1 MRHVRYA
8 TGTRP
13 SAVKLDRALTAAR
26 YTGPTI
32 EWGFHGSNKRLQLE
46 AMRAAGVPCPRD
58 IAERAMNE
66 PYPQVGRPDNHRAGY
81 GFWLVHNAQERE
93 QATRCGQLSATHFME
108 YIANAR
114 EFRVHIAFGKSIK
127 LTEKLYVPTNSE
139 GPLHGLAAQRFP
151 HVRSHVNG
159 WHQMAPQPNAHRVSL
174 RTHAK
179 AAVAALGLDFGAVDI
194 LMRETA
200 PFPAG
205 PFEVDFFVLE
215 VNSAPALT
223 DPNTDT
229 LARYVS
235 AFVNHANERQA

>member
-1 MRHVRYA
+1 MPRHIMHHVRHA

-26 YTGPTI
+26 YTGPAI
-32 EWGFHGSNKRLQLE
+32 EWGFHGSNKRLQLA
-46 AMRAAGVPCPRD
+46 AMRAAGVPCPPD
-58 IAERAMNE
+58 IAERDR
-66 PYPQVGRPDNHRAGY
+66 YPVVGRTDNHRAGSS
-81 GFWLVHNAQERE
+81 FWLCNTPNDAQRAINE
-93 QATRCGQLSATHFME
+93 GATHFME

-127 LTEKLYVPTNSE
+127 LTEKLYPAP
-139 GPLHGLAAQRFP
+139 GPFGTEWFSGNECPNASTTRNHA
-151 HVRSHVNG
+151 NG
-159 WHQMAPQPNAHRVSL
+159 WKQMAPQPNAHRASL

-194 LMRETA
+194 LMRQEPITHERDI
-200 PFPAG
+200 P
-205 PFEVDFFVLE
+205 EFFVLE

-235 AFVNHANERQA
+235 AFVNHANERQQ